1 MQRQYTVGEFKARFS
16 EALHAVE
23 QGDTVAIT
31 YGRAK
36 RTVAMLTPPPKP
48 EAKRVNS
55 GAMRESLPHASAR
68 TGKSTKRTFSTRE
81 PVARHLCTAVG
92 TA

>member
-36 RTVAMLTPPPKP
+36 RTVAMLTPPTVALLRSVYRDDFLLLNYTPSI
-48 EAKRVNS
+48 EAAVS
-55 GAMRESLPHASAR
+55 GRRAPPL
-68 TGKSTKRTFSTRE
+68 
-81 PVARHLCTAVG
+81 
-92 TA
+92 